1 MKNQSGMNLFELVV
15 VMTIVGILAAI
26 GVPSFQ
32 YVTSSNRVSSEANS
46 LLADMQYARNEAVK
60 EGLPVTIC
68 PIGTPLPTPP
78 TLPSCVGTNSWQ
90 TGWMVFSDPTS
101 AQQLPTTNPVVLRIQ
116 PAFSGSDTLVASG
129 ATQAV
134 VFNREGFATSGP
146 VGNVAPANVTFTL
159 HDATSN
165 SQWTR
170 CLILNG
176 NSAVKAGM
184 LGVVR
189 AGAAGTGCA

>member
-1 MKNQSGMNLFELVV
+1 MNLFELVV

-68 PIGTPLPTPP
+68 PIANPAPSPP
-78 TLPSCVGTNSWQ
+78 VCAGTNSWQ
-90 TGWMVFSDPTS
+90 TGWMVFSDPNS
-101 AQQLPTTNPVVLRIQ
+101 LQQPPAANPVILRIQ
-116 PAFSGSDTLVASG
+116 PAFTGSDTFVASG
-129 ATQAV
+129 ATQAI

-146 VGNVAPANVTFTL
+146 VGTVAPANVTFTL
-159 HDATSN
+159 HDATTN
-165 SQWTR
+165 TQWTR

-176 NSAVKAGM
+176 SSAAKVGM

-189 AGAAGTGCA
+189 AGAAGTGCG

>member
-1 MKNQSGMNLFELVV
+1 MNLFELVV

-26 GVPSFQ
+26 GVPSFK

-68 PIGTPLPTPP
+68 PIANPAPSPP
-78 TLPSCVGTNSWQ
+78 VCVGTNSWQ
-90 TGWMVFSDPTS
+90 NGWMVFSDPTS
-101 AQQLPTTNPVVLRIQ
+101 AQQLPTTNPVVLRVQ
-116 PAFSGSDTLVASG
+116 PAFSGSDTLVSSG
-129 ATQAV
+129 AVQAV
-134 VFNREGFATSGP
+134 LFNREGFANSGP
-146 VGNVAPANVTFTL
+146 VGNVTPANVTFTL
-159 HDATSN
+159 HDASNN

-176 NSAVKAGM
+176 SSAVKVGM